1 MTIALI
7 YCKKTKGGKKVKDFS
22 KVTVILRGYSYEQT
36 KTVMEALVQS
46 NIRAVEITLNT
57 DGALETIEKISK
69 EYGDRVSIGAGTVKN
84 IEDAKNAIKAGAEF
98 ILTPIVVEKEVID
111 ECKKNNVKSIIGA
124 MTPTEIWWCYEN
136 GADIVKVFP
145 AKACG
150 SSYIKDI
157 KAPLGNIKVM
167 AVGGVSADNAKEFL
181 ENGADYLGIGSSL
194 FNKDDVNSKN
204 IEALVKALKELE
216 RVIQ

>member
-1 MTIALI
+1 M
-7 YCKKTKGGKKVKDFS
+7 KNFS

-46 NIRAVEITLNT
+46 SNIRAVEITLNT
-57 DGALETIEKISK
+57 EGALETIEKISK
-69 EYGDRVSIGAGTVKN
+69 EYGDRISVGAGTVKN

-98 ILTPIVVEKEVID
+98 ILTPIVVSKEVID
-111 ECKKNNVKSIIGA
+111 ECKKHNVKSVIGA

-150 SSYIKDI
+150 PSYIKDI
-157 KAPLGNIKVM
+157 KAPLGNIPIM
-167 AVGGVSADNAKEFL
+167 AVGGVSVDNAKEL
-181 ENGADYLGIGSSL
+181 LHNGADYLGIGSNL
-194 FNKDDVNSKN
+194 FNKEDIDSKN
-204 IEALVKALKELE
+204 IEALVNALKNLE
-216 RVIQ
+216 KEIQ